1 MGMMRRIPGWTGEGM
16 ESLMTKYVVNA
27 EETDLMF
34 TFGEYK
40 ELVRCAE
47 CEYHRNGVNMCDI
60 WHAHTNR
67 DGYCHRGRKYGKGNG
82 NGENQ
87 RNDD

>member
-1 MGMMRRIPGWTGEGM
+1 MPGWTGEGM

-47 CEYHRNGVNMCDI
+47 CEYHRNGINMCDV

-67 DGYCHRGRKYGKGNG
+67 DGYCHRGRKYGKEEKQKG
-82 NGENQ
+82 
-87 RNDD
+87 